1 MAQIRLDQEVLDDL
15 LRFKAE
21 VEARSLGEAVRVA
34 LRRARREPETV
45 DTLVEGAC
53 FVNGVSYTQRE
64 IRKLKA
70 VLPQTNRSAWAMHEI
85 GAERPGE
92 EYNLWDVAAR
102 AGITERNK
110 TSQFRVVRDLGR
122 YSQLL
127 QRVLAKPVVHQHGVD
142 GVGWPIE
149 WDPSSGIMT
158 YVMPAQIAAWWLAS

>member
-1 MAQIRLDQEVLDDL
+1 MYSLRCRHRRRRLAMAQIRLDQEVLDDL

-85 GAERPGE
+85 GAERPGA

-102 AGITERNK
+102 AG
-110 TSQFRVVRDLGR
+110 
-122 YSQLL
+122 
-127 QRVLAKPVVHQHGVD
+127 
-142 GVGWPIE
+142 
-149 WDPSSGIMT
+149 
-158 YVMPAQIAAWWLAS
+158 